1 MANVKFVNAAGKY
14 QDDTARHDLIH
25 YMTQR
30 KKIPN
35 HIVGFSHGDISNA
48 ADQMTQTARSFG
60 KDQGVRI
67 YHFIITF
74 APGDVND
81 IEYIL
86 YAANE
91 ISRLLSQRHEIA
103 YAVHEDTRIPHIHF
117 AFNPVSFLDGYK
129 YHGGKEEF
137 KELMDMLR
145 GVMRFIGVFTFYR
158 VKNRGDEINGN
169 E

>member
-25 YMTQR
+25 YITQR

-35 HIVGFSHGDISNA
+35 HIVCFSHGDISNA
-48 ADQMTQTARSFG
+48 ADQMTQTARFFG
-60 KDQGVRI
+60 KDQGIRI

-74 APGDVND
+74 SPGD
-81 IEYIL
+81 IRGLEYIL

-91 ISRLLSQRHEIA
+91 ITRILGQHHEVA
-103 YAVHEDTRIPHIHF
+103 YAVHEDTKIPHIHF
-117 AFNPVSFLDGYK
+117 AFNPVSFVDGNK
-129 YHGGKEEF
+129 YHGGKQEF
-137 KELMDMLR
+137 QELMNTLR
-145 GVMRFIGVFTFYR
+145 EVMRFIGVFTFFR
-158 VKNRGDEINGN
+158 VKNRCDEMDPY